1 MWWNLQDFK
10 MPNGLAP
17 CFIAKYVGLYEIIHK
32 SHLDMYT
39 LKFLVNFV
47 AHPTFHIS
55 KLKLFLQDEE
65 KLDWKQQ
72 VWSEVNVIKHKVM
85 AEIKSI
91 LYMTRL
97 KGKEYLMKY
106 KGCHHKEVVDE
117 TCLPWPLVRNG
128 E

>member
-1 MWWNLQDFK
+1 

-65 KLDWKQQ
+65 KLD
-72 VWSEVNVIKHKVM
+72 
-85 AEIKSI
+85 
-91 LYMTRL
+91 
-97 KGKEYLMKY
+97 
-106 KGCHHKEVVDE
+106 
-117 TCLPWPLVRNG
+117 
-128 E
+128 